1 MCSKTIFQ
9 KALMQLLCY
18 WFVFRS
24 VCFVADLNYSLELI
38 PPGTA
43 VDSFSD
49 IKGKKPHYSVT
60 CYLFQIQFRGNNV
73 FPGTLLC
80 LSWEKKYKLNFTH
93 RKQFPDRKLCLIST
107 EDVGKLQPTPRRL
120 YFNKFAKLA
129 IW

>member
-1 MCSKTIFQ
+1 MLQNNLSESLNATAMLF
-9 KALMQLLCY
+9 L
-18 WFVFRS
+18 VFRS

-38 PPGTA
+38 PPGAA

-80 LSWEKKYKLNFTH
+80 LSWKK
-93 RKQFPDRKLCLIST
+93 I
-107 EDVGKLQPTPRRL
+107 
-120 YFNKFAKLA
+120 
-129 IW
+129 